1 MMKLF
6 IFLSNLL
13 SLQNPQMNCS
23 VFFYVTVRWG
33 HPETQERLRKTDVY
47 DTHRV

>member
-13 SLQNPQMNCS
+13 SLQNPQMNYS
-23 VFFYVTVRWG
+23 VLFYVTVSQVGKPRDTG
-33 HPETQERLRKTDVY
+33 EAQENGCL
-47 DTHRV
+47 